1 MNFSSYFTSL
11 KTMEIGILIL
21 FVIYLIFDINPPESM
36 AKHID
41 SPIGMA
47 IVLITTLYMFI
58 SFNPVLG
65 VVGIFVAYE
74 VIRRSA
80 AVNNRGAMLNFTPS
94 QAKKDTELAQ
104 MNPPADH
111 TLEEDMVNKMA
122 PIGQSS
128 MISYNTSEYKPV
140 AHDTHG
146 ASLAL

>member
-47 IVLITTLYMFI
+47 AVLIITLYMFI

-94 QAKKDTELAQ
+94 QAKKEAEFVQ
-104 MNPPADH
+104 MNPPTDQ

-122 PIGQSS
+122 PVGQSS

-140 AHDTHG
+140 ANDTRG

>member
-11 KTMEIGILIL
+11 KPMEIGILIL

-47 IVLITTLYMFI
+47 AVLIITLYMFI

-65 VVGIFVAYE
+65 VIGIFVAYE

-80 AVNNRGAMLNFTPS
+80 AINNRGAMLNFTPS
-94 QAKKDTELAQ
+94 QAKKEADFIQ
-104 MNPPADH
+104 MNPTADQ

>member
-11 KTMEIGILIL
+11 KPMEIGILIL

-36 AKHID
+36 ASYID
-41 SPIGMA
+41 SPMGMA

-80 AVNNRGAMLNFTPS
+80 SINNRWAMLNFTPS

-104 MNPPADH
+104 MNPPADQ

>member
-11 KTMEIGILIL
+11 KPMEIGILIL

-47 IVLITTLYMFI
+47 AVLIITLYMFI

-65 VVGIFVAYE
+65 VIGIFVAYE

-80 AVNNRGAMLNFTPS
+80 AINNRGAMLNFTPS
-94 QAKKDTELAQ
+94 QAKKEAEFIQ
-104 MNPPADH
+104 MNPTADQ

>member
-1 MNFSSYFTSL
+1 
-11 KTMEIGILIL
+11 MEIGILIL

-47 IVLITTLYMFI
+47 AVLIITLYMFI

-65 VVGIFVAYE
+65 VIGIFVAYE

-80 AVNNRGAMLNFTPS
+80 AINNRGAMLNFTPS
-94 QAKKDTELAQ
+94 QAKKEAEFIQ
-104 MNPPADH
+104 MNPTADQ

>member
-104 MNPPADH
+104 MNPPADQ
-111 TLEEDMVNKMA
+111 TLEEDMINKMA

>member
-36 AKHID
+36 ASYID

-47 IVLITTLYMFI
+47 AVLIITLYMFI

-94 QAKKDTELAQ
+94 QAKKEAEFVQ
-104 MNPPADH
+104 MNPPADQ

-122 PIGQSS
+122 PVGQSS

-140 AHDTHG
+140 ANDTRG